1 MTAAF
6 RSARDYL
13 LDRERASIDAR
24 RQRLTLAWKDLNEG
38 LAVCRSAPLPE
49 QGDPLNRI
57 AADTSTYW
65 SIVTGTFGWNQRSLD
80 ERGFETLSKQLDPT
94 RARILNSLDDLLR
107 MDEEHLRTEFV
118 ASTDQMAILKARLRW
133 TIGVALML
141 GLGLAAFSIWQVV
154 RLERV
159 AQIRYQALTEAYEEQ
174 GRLAQRVLDVQEQER
189 KSLARELHDEVSQS
203 LGAMLMDLGSLA
215 ERNIHLEAAKRTG
228 NEVLNAIRN
237 ICLLLRPSMLD
248 DLGLIAAL
256 NWQARETLRRSG
268 IGVTVTADDVDM
280 ELPDSHRTTVYRIV
294 QEALQNVVR
303 HSGAKQVQIF
313 IRREHNRLSV
323 VIQDDGKGFDPE
335 VTRGLGLLGI
345 HERVHRLDGTLQV
358 ISEPGKGTI
367 LSLMLPLE
375 VAVGSAA

>member
-1 MTAAF
+1 
-6 RSARDYL
+6 
-13 LDRERASIDAR
+13 
-24 RQRLTLAWKDLNEG
+24 
-38 LAVCRSAPLPE
+38 
-49 QGDPLNRI
+49 
-57 AADTSTYW
+57 
-65 SIVTGTFGWNQRSLD
+65 
-80 ERGFETLSKQLDPT
+80 
-94 RARILNSLDDLLR
+94 
-107 MDEEHLRTEFV
+107 
-118 ASTDQMAILKARLRW
+118 
-133 TIGVALML
+133 
-141 GLGLAAFSIWQVV
+141 
-154 RLERV
+154 
-159 AQIRYQALTEAYEEQ
+159 
-174 GRLAQRVLDVQEQER
+174 
-189 KSLARELHDEVSQS
+189 
-203 LGAMLMDLGSLA
+203 MDLGSLA